1 MRISVIGTGYLG
13 ATHAACMAELGF
25 EVLGLDIDP
34 AKVEALTRGKLP
46 FYEPG
51 LPELLIK
58 HVQSGRLRFTTSY
71 EEVGA
76 WADVHFI
83 GVGTPQKPGESAA
96 DLRFVDASV
105 TSLARHITRD
115 ALIVGKSTVPVGTA
129 ARLRD
134 LLAATRTEAGP
145 DGRGLPGDVE
155 LAWNPEFLRE
165 GYAVKDTLTPD
176 RLVVGVESAHAEQV
190 LRQVYAKSLTEDT
203 PWIAT
208 DFETAELVKVAAN
221 AFLATKISF
230 INAFSEITE
239 TVGGDIGTLA
249 DAIGHDPRIGR
260 KFLNAGVGFGGGCLP
275 KDIRALQA
283 RVSELGLDR
292 TMRFLAE
299 MDDINLRRRD
309 RVVDL
314 AVQILSHHRHG
325 QARTAGATG
334 TAGAAG
340 PGTTGTGAVPSP
352 AAVEVLNG
360 SKVALLGVTFKP
372 HSDDVRDSPAL
383 DVANRLFTAGADVA
397 VYDPQGNANAAKRF
411 PRLDYVD
418 TLEKALVGADLV
430 ILLTEWDEFRQM
442 DPEYVGRLVDQKLL
456 IDGRNVL
463 DRTAWQAAGFTHAAL
478 GHRFSPG
485 HPTAHPGPARG
496 S

>member
-1 MRISVIGTGYLG
+1 MTVFTPLPAEHPGTPIGGGPERPRVSVIGTGYLG

-34 AKVEALTRGKLP
+34 AKIEALTRGELP
-46 FYEPG
+46 FHEPG
-51 LPELLIK
+51 LPELLLK

-83 GVGTPQKPGESAA
+83 GVGTPQKPGETAA
-96 DLRFVDASV
+96 DLRFVDAAV
-105 TSLARHITRD
+105 TSLAEHITQD

-134 LLAATRTEAGP
+134 LLAETRATAGL
-145 DGRGLPGDVE
+145 DGTVE

-176 RLVVGVESAHAEQV
+176 RLVVGVESAHAEAL
-190 LRQVYAKSLTEDT
+190 LRQVYAKSLTEGT

-208 DFETAELVKVAAN
+208 DFATAELVKVAAN

-260 KFLNAGVGFGGGCLP
+260 RFLNAGAGFGGGCLP

-314 AVQILSHHRHG
+314 AVQVLSHHRDG
-325 QARTAGATG
+325 IARSAGDTAS
-334 TAGAAG
+334 
-340 PGTTGTGAVPSP
+340 PVPSP
-352 AAVEVLNG
+352 ATVEVLNG
-360 SKVALLGVTFKP
+360 TKVALLGVTFKP

-397 VYDPQGNANAAKRF
+397 VYDPQGNANAARRF
-411 PRLDYVD
+411 PRLGYVD
-418 TLEKALVGADLV
+418 SLEKALVGADLI

-463 DRTAWQAAGFTHAAL
+463 APRPWQDAGFTHAAL
-478 GHRFSPG
+478 GHRFSPAQSA
-485 HPTAHPGPARG
+485 TEG

>member
-1 MRISVIGTGYLG
+1 MDASPLPPGAGTPLPEATPARPNISVIGTGYLG

-34 AKVEALTRGKLP
+34 AKIEALTRGELP
-46 FYEPG
+46 FHEPG
-51 LPELLIK
+51 LPDLLIK

-83 GVGTPQKPGESAA
+83 GVGTPQKPGETAA

-105 TSLARHITRD
+105 LSLARHITRD
-115 ALIVGKSTVPVGTA
+115 AVIVGKSTVPVGTA

-134 LLAATRTEAGP
+134 LLAAARTEAGL
-145 DGRGLPGDVE
+145 GGEVE

-165 GYAVKDTLTPD
+165 GYAVKDTLSPD
-176 RLVVGVESAHAEQV
+176 RIVVGVESEHAEDL
-190 LRQVYAKSLTEDT
+190 LRQVYAKSLAEDT

-314 AVQILSHHRHG
+314 AVQVLSHHRDG
-325 QARTAGATG
+325 VARCAGDTASQ
-334 TAGAAG
+334 
-340 PGTTGTGAVPSP
+340 VPSP

-360 SKVALLGVTFKP
+360 AKVALLGVTFKP

-397 VYDPQGNANAAKRF
+397 VYDPQGNANAAQRF

-418 TLEKALVGADLV
+418 ALEKALVGADLV

-442 DPEYVGRLVDQKLL
+442 DPDYVGRLVDRRLL

-463 DRTAWQAAGFTHAAL
+463 DPQAWRDAGFTLAAL
-478 GHRFSPG
+478 GHRFDPATEES
-485 HPTAHPGPARG
+485 AH
-496 S
+496 

>member
-1 MRISVIGTGYLG
+1 MPTMTDAAPLTEPTPRISVVGTGYLG

-34 AKVEALTRGKLP
+34 AKVEALSAGELP
-46 FYEPG
+46 FHEPG
-51 LPELLIK
+51 LPELLVK

-83 GVGTPQKPGESAA
+83 GVGTPQKPGETAA
-96 DLRFVDASV
+96 DLRFVDAAV
-105 TSLARHITRD
+105 TSLARHISRD

-129 ARLRD
+129 ARLKD
-134 LLAATRTEAGP
+134 LLAQTRAKA
-145 DGRGLPGDVE
+145 GLPGAVE

-165 GYAVKDTLTPD
+165 GYAVQDTLSPD
-176 RLVVGVESAHAEQV
+176 RLVVGVESEHAEQV
-190 LRQVYAKSLTEDT
+190 LRQVYAASLAEDT
-203 PWIAT
+203 PWIRT
-208 DFETAELVKVAAN
+208 DFATAELVKVAAN

-239 TVGGDIGTLA
+239 QVGGDIGTLA

-314 AVQILSHHRHG
+314 AVQVLSHSIHG
-325 QARTAGATG
+325 TVRTAGADG
-334 TAGAAG
+334 AGS
-340 PGTTGTGAVPSP
+340 VPSP
-352 AAVEVLNG
+352 AAVEILHG
-360 SKVALLGVTFKP
+360 AKVAILGVTFKP
-372 HSDDVRDSPAL
+372 NSDDVRDSPAL
-383 DVANRLFTAGADVA
+383 DVANRLYTAGADVA
-397 VYDPQGNANAAKRF
+397 VYDPQGNANAARRF
-411 PRLDYVD
+411 PRLGYVD
-418 TLEKALVGADLV
+418 SLEKALVGADLV
-430 ILLTEWDEFRQM
+430 ILLTEWDEFKTM
-442 DPEYVGRLVDQKLL
+442 DPDYVGRLVDRKNL

-463 DRTAWQAAGFTHAAL
+463 DPAAWTDAGFTTAAL
-478 GHRFSPG
+478 GHRFAPPSSAP
-485 HPTAHPGPARG
+485 
-496 S
+496 

>member
-1 MRISVIGTGYLG
+1 MTSVASNQSASSTVAPLRISVVGTGYLG

-25 EVLGLDIDP
+25 EVLGLDVDP
-34 AKVEALTRGKLP
+34 AKVEALSRGELP
-46 FYEPG
+46 FHEPG

-71 EEVGA
+71 EDVGA

-96 DLRFVDASV
+96 DLRYVEAAV
-105 TSLARHITRD
+105 RSLAEHITRD

-129 ARLRD
+129 TTLKD
-134 LLAATRTEAGP
+134 LLATTRATAS
-145 DGRGLPGDVE
+145 LPGTVE

-176 RLVVGVESAHAEQV
+176 RLVVGVESEHAENL
-190 LRQVYAKSLTEDT
+190 LRQVYAQPLATGT
-203 PWIAT
+203 PWIST
-208 DFETAELVKVAAN
+208 DFATAELVKVAAN

-314 AVQILSHHRHG
+314 AVQVLAHDRG
-325 QARTAGATG
+325 DATG
-334 TAGAAG
+334 PAGHGGA
-340 PGTTGTGAVPSP
+340 GAVPSP
-352 AAVEVLNG
+352 AAVEVLHG
-360 SKVALLGVTFKP
+360 RKIAILGVAFKP

-383 DVANRLFTAGADVA
+383 DVANRLYTAGADVA

-411 PRLDYVD
+411 PRLGYVD
-418 TLEKALVGADLV
+418 TLAKAIVGADLIV
-430 ILLTEWDEFRQM
+430 LLTEWDEFKTM
-442 DPEYVGRLVDQKLL
+442 DPHDVARLVDRPNI
-456 IDGRNVL
+456 IDARNVL
-463 DRTAWQAAGFTHAAL
+463 NPAAWIEAGFTHAAL
-478 GHRFSPG
+478 GHRFRG
-485 HPTAHPGPARG
+485 LAQGPADA
-496 S
+496 

>member
-1 MRISVIGTGYLG
+1 
-13 ATHAACMAELGF
+13 MAELGF
-25 EVLGLDIDP
+25 EVLGLDIDQ
-34 AKVEALTRGKLP
+34 AKVEALTRGELP
-46 FYEPG
+46 FFEPG
-51 LPELLIK
+51 LAELLLK
-58 HVQSGRLRFTTSY
+58 HVKSGRLRFTTSY
-71 EEVGA
+71 EEVGS

-134 LLAATRTEAGP
+134 LLAATRAEAGLS
-145 DGRGLPGDVE
+145 GTVE

-176 RLVVGVESAHAEQV
+176 RLVVGVESENAEHL
-190 LRQVYAKSLTEDT
+190 LRRVYAKSLAEDT
-203 PWIAT
+203 PWIST
-208 DFETAELVKVAAN
+208 DFATAELVKVAAN

-260 KFLNAGVGFGGGCLP
+260 RFLNAGAGFGGGCLP

-314 AVQILSHHRHG
+314 AVMVLSHSIHG
-325 QARTAGATG
+325 TVRTAGADG
-334 TAGAAG
+334 AGS
-340 PGTTGTGAVPSP
+340 VPSP
-352 AAVEVLNG
+352 AAVEILNG
-360 SKVALLGVTFKP
+360 AKIAILGVTFKP
-372 HSDDVRDSPAL
+372 NSDDVRDSPAL
-383 DVANRLFTAGADVA
+383 DVANRLYTAGAEVA
-397 VYDPQGNANAAKRF
+397 VYDPKGNANAARRF
-411 PRLDYVD
+411 PRLGYVD
-418 TLEKALVGADLV
+418 TLQKAVTGADLV
-430 ILLTEWDEFRQM
+430 ILLTEWDEFKTM
-442 DPEYVGRLVDQKLL
+442 DPEYVGRLMNRKNI

-463 DRTAWQAAGFTHAAL
+463 NPDAWTAVGFTHAAL
-478 GHRFSPG
+478 GHRLG
-485 HPTAHPGPARG
+485 V
-496 S
+496 